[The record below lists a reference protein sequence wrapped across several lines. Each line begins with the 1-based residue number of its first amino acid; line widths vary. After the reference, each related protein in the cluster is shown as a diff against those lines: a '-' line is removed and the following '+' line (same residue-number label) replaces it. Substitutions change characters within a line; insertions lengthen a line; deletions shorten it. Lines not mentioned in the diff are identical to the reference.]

1 MGQLATKTSEGWT
14 GSEVSV
20 ETGGAIGSSGKPE
33 AAISPAVS
41 AIGTSS
47 SQLDWRLRLACRLDP
62 RSSIRVLVSA

>member
-41 AIGTSS
+41 AIS
-47 SQLDWRLRLACRLDP
+47 RAP
-62 RSSIRVLVSA
+62 RSSELGVPVVITS